1 MNVVTKYYRVA
12 EHTFCLNADEKWF
25 LPLVNYA
32 PFEVDMVADS
42 PVFTLTAYCG
52 GMLSAEEVARRTPM
66 FVDSSDEDMPRIEVY
81 REEDAW
87 LFRIAMVAKAP
98 ICCELHCNTAFS
110 EAELYFSEEET
121 GARFCLDNAMML
133 LYAFRTASLHTLE
146 MHAAVVV
153 KDGQGFL
160 FLGRSGT
167 GKSTHA
173 RQWLKTFED
182 AWLLNDDNPIL
193 RVMDSGEVRV
203 FGSPWSGKTP
213 CYKNASAPVAAI
225 IKLSQAPENQLRR
238 LRLPE
243 AYAYILSSASGLKT
257 EREMADRIYETIRHV
272 VMHTPCYHL
281 DCLPNTDAALVC
293 YGERE

>member
-1 MNVVTKYYRVA
+1 MKEITKYYNVA
-12 EHTFCLNADEKWF
+12 GHTFALTADEPWIQT
-25 LPLVNYA
+25 LQNCV
-32 PFEVDMVADS
+32 PFEVPAADN
-42 PVFTLTAYCG
+42 PIFI
-52 GMLSAEEVARRTPM
+52 LSARCGDMLTETEVAQKTPL
-66 FVDSSDEDMPRIEVY
+66 FVDNSEEDMPRIEVY
-81 REEDAW
+81 RKGGQW

-98 ICCELHCNTAFS
+98 VCCELHCNAGFS
-110 EAELYFSEEET
+110 EARLCFT
-121 GARFCLDNAMML
+121 PDRAGVRFCLDNAMML
-133 LYAFRTASLHTLE
+133 LYAFRTASLRTLE

-160 FLGRSGT
+160 FLGKSGT

-173 RQWLKTFED
+173 RQWLGAFDD

-193 RVMDSGEVRV
+193 RVMDNGEVRV

-225 IKLSQAPENQLRR
+225 VKLSQAPENTLRR

-257 EREMADRIYETIRHV
+257 ERDMADAIYETIRAIV
-272 VMHTPCYHL
+272 LQTPCYHL
-281 DCLPNTDAALVC
+281 DCLPDTDAARTC

>member
-1 MNVVTKYYRVA
+1 MTESNRTYYCVA
-12 EHTFCLNADEKWF
+12 GHTFAVCADEGILQQMENMHPF
-25 LPLVNYA
+25 MVPPVERPLFCMDIVQDEVPLTMDA
-32 PFEVDMVADS
+32 TPQWVDMPA
-42 PVFTLTAYCG
+42 
-52 GMLSAEEVARRTPM
+52 
-66 FVDSSDEDMPRIEVY
+66 EDMPRIEVY
-81 REEDAW
+81 REDRQW

-98 ICCELHCNTAFS
+98 VCCELHCNAGFS
-110 EAELYFSEEET
+110 EARLCFT
-121 GARFCLDNAMML
+121 PDGAGVRFCLDNAMML
-133 LYAFRTASLHTLE
+133 LYAFRTASLRTLE

-160 FLGRSGT
+160 FLGKSGT

-173 RQWLKTFED
+173 RQWLGAFDD

-193 RVMDSGEVRV
+193 RVMDNGEVRV

-213 CYKNASAPVAAI
+213 CYKNDSAPVAAI
-225 IKLSQAPENQLRR
+225 VKLSQAPENTLRR

-257 EREMADRIYETIRHV
+257 ERDMADAIYETIRAIV
-272 VMHTPCYHL
+272 LQTPCYHL
-281 DCLPNTDAALVC
+281 DCLPDTDAARTC

>member
-1 MNVVTKYYRVA
+1 MTDSTRTYYCVA
-12 EHTFCLNADEKWF
+12 GHTFAVCADEGISQQMENMHPF
-25 LPLVNYA
+25 MVPPVERPLFCMDIVQDEVPLTMDA
-32 PFEVDMVADS
+32 TPQWVDMPA
-42 PVFTLTAYCG
+42 
-52 GMLSAEEVARRTPM
+52 
-66 FVDSSDEDMPRIEVY
+66 EDMPRIEVY
-81 REEDAW
+81 LKDGQW

-98 ICCELHCNTAFS
+98 VCCELHCNAGFS
-110 EAELYFSEEET
+110 EARLCFT
-121 GARFCLDNAMML
+121 PDRAGVRFCLDNAMML
-133 LYAFRTASLHTLE
+133 LYAFRTASLRTLE

-160 FLGRSGT
+160 FLGKSGT

-173 RQWLKTFED
+173 RQWLGAFDD

-193 RVMDSGEVRV
+193 RVMDNGEVRV

-213 CYKNASAPVAAI
+213 CYKNDSAPVAAI
-225 IKLSQAPENQLRR
+225 VKLSQAPENTLRR

-257 EREMADRIYETIRHV
+257 ERDMADHIYETIRAIV
-272 VMHTPCYHL
+272 LQTPCYHL
-281 DCLPNTDAALVC
+281 DCLPNTDAARTC